1 MFRRLRLSHIFLT
14 LFLLTSITSAW
25 PWPPSYK
32 DIEGLILPRQ
42 DVSKSDTP
50 STSST
55 SSSASPTKTSDAAS
69 QTTKSGSKSD
79 SKSASGT
86 VASKTTK
93 ASRTAAVTSG
103 AAPSASASGTQMAA
117 ATTQSV
123 NPVLPPGGVNMI
135 TPSALAQTTYYKIG
149 DYVSFAWNYTSLSI
163 TPSKV
168 DVLVSCSANSATYT
182 LQSNASFEKTGS
194 VVWDTS
200 PDITG
205 TAPLLTEKYTLVI
218 YDAQEAITEVALAGK
233 LGVSHD
239 FTFGMYI
246 PQKYT
251 PLSDWTCAVCS
262 AALSD
267 TERQALKFMFG
278 MCIVTVMS
286 FTWFVGGIF

>member
-1 MFRRLRLSHIFLT
+1 MVQRFRLSHLLLT

-32 DIEGLILPRQ
+32 DIEGLILRRQ
-42 DVSKSDTP
+42 DDSKSDT
-50 STSST
+50 TST
-55 SSSASPTKTSDAAS
+55 SSSASPSKTSDAAS
-69 QTTKSGSKSD
+69 KTTDSDSKSD
-79 SKSASGT
+79 SKSNSNSATGT
-86 VASKTTK
+86 AASKTAK
-93 ASRTAAVTSG
+93 ASNTAAATSG
-103 AAPSASASGTQMAA
+103 AAASASGTQEAA

-123 NPVLPPGGVNMI
+123 NPVLPAGGVNMI

-182 LQSNASFEKTGS
+182 LQNNASFEKTGS

-205 TAPLLTEKYTLVI
+205 TAPLLTETYTLVI
-218 YDAQEAITEVALAGK
+218 YDAQEAITEVASAGK
-233 LGVSHD
+233 LGVSDD

-246 PQKYT
+246 PQMYT
-251 PLSDWTCAVCS
+251 PLADWTCAVCS

-278 MCIVTVMS
+278 MCIVTVLS
-286 FTWFVGGIF
+286 FTWFVSGIF

>member
-1 MFRRLRLSHIFLT
+1 MIQRLRLSHILLT
-14 LFLLTSITSAW
+14 FFLLLSITSAW
-25 PWPPSYK
+25 PWPPSYR
-32 DIEGLILPRQ
+32 DIEGLILRRQ
-42 DVSKSDTP
+42 DGSKNDA
-50 STSST
+50 STT
-55 SSSASPTKTSDAAS
+55 SSSASPTKISSAAS
-69 QTTKSGSKSD
+69 KTTKADSKSDSSSD

-86 VASKTTK
+86 AASKTAK
-93 ASRTAAVTSG
+93 ASGTAAATSG
-103 AAPSASASGTQMAA
+103 AAASASGTQTAA

-123 NPVLPPGGVNMI
+123 NPVLPAGGVNMI
-135 TPSALAQTTYYKIG
+135 TPSALAQTTYYKVG

-194 VVWDTS
+194 VVWDTA
-200 PDITG
+200 PDTTG
-205 TAPLLTEKYTLVI
+205 TAPLLTETYTLVI
-218 YDAQEAITEVALAGK
+218 YDAQAAITEVASAGK
-233 LGVSHD
+233 LGVSDD

-251 PLSDWTCAVCS
+251 PLADWTCAVCS

-278 MCIVTVMS
+278 MCIVTVLS
-286 FTWFVGGIF
+286 FTWFVSGIF

>member
-1 MFRRLRLSHIFLT
+1 MIQRLRLSHILLT

-32 DIEGLILPRQ
+32 DIQGLILRRQ
-42 DVSKSDTP
+42 DASKSD
-50 STSST
+50 TSST
-55 SSSASPTKTSDAAS
+55 SSSASPTKTSAAVS
-69 QTTKSGSKSD
+69 KTTKSDSKSD
-79 SKSASGT
+79 SKTASSTAASKTAKASGT
-86 VASKTTK
+86 
-93 ASRTAAVTSG
+93 AAATSG
-103 AAPSASASGTQMAA
+103 AAASASGTQKAA

-123 NPVLPPGGVNMI
+123 NPVLPAGGVNMI

-205 TAPLLTEKYTLVI
+205 TAPLLTETYTLVI
-218 YDAQEAITEVALAGK
+218 YDAQEAITEVASAGK
-233 LGVSHD
+233 LGVSDD

-251 PLSDWTCAVCS
+251 PLADWTCAVCS

-267 TERQALKFMFG
+267 TERQAFKFMFC
-278 MCIVTVMS
+278 MCIITVLS
-286 FTWFVGGIF
+286 FTWFVSGIF

>member
-1 MFRRLRLSHIFLT
+1 MIQRLRLSHGLLM
-14 LFLLTSITSAW
+14 LFLLTSIISAW

-32 DIEGLILPRQ
+32 DIEGLILRRQ
-42 DVSKSDTP
+42 DNPKSD
-50 STSST
+50 TSST
-55 SSSASPTKTSDAAS
+55 SSSASPTKTSAAVS
-69 QTTKSGSKSD
+69 KTTKSD

-86 VASKTTK
+86 GASKTAK
-93 ASRTAAVTSG
+93 ASGTAAATSG
-103 AAPSASASGTQMAA
+103 AAASASASGTQKAA

-123 NPVLPPGGVNMI
+123 NPVLPAGGVNMI

-194 VVWDTS
+194 IVWDTS

-205 TAPLLTEKYTLVI
+205 TAPLLTETYTLVI
-218 YDAQEAITEVALAGK
+218 YDAQEAITEVASAGK
-233 LGVSHD
+233 LGVSDD

-251 PLSDWTCAVCS
+251 PLADWTCAVCS

-278 MCIVTVMS
+278 MCIVTVLS
-286 FTWFVGGIF
+286 FTWFVSGIF